1 MARPTKCRR
10 VCRYPENLR
19 FSPESGKTSEPVV
32 LTIDEFEVVRLIDRE
47 GLSQEEAAAQL
58 GVARTTAQK
67 IYETARK
74 KLADALVLGLA
85 LKIEGGDFRL
95 CNGTDTTCP
104 KFNCVKSGSRKN
116 SKQKKEKEL

>member
-19 FSPESGKTSEPVV
+19 FSPESGKTNEPVI
-32 LTIDEFEVVRLIDRE
+32 LTIDEFEVIRLIDRE

-67 IYETARK
+67 IYENARK
-74 KLADALVLGLA
+74 KLADALVLGLV

-104 KFNCVKSGSRKN
+104 KRDCDQKQIAEKFKSE
-116 SKQKKEKEL
+116 KEKKL